1 MKKRFPLFWK
11 LYPPFLLIVLI
22 PLLAISW
29 YADFSM
35 RRFFMDQTAINLEA
49 RANLL
54 KDQMTGYLLAED
66 WKNIDIVVQTGRE
79 IHRHADY
86 GDAAF
91 GKSSGGFGS
100 RSGYHGES
108 FGPAGVCEGDVRGN
122 RRFHPV
128 QRYPSGAHDVSGCSV
143 A

>member
-22 PLLAISW
+22 PLLAVSW

-35 RRFFMDQTAINLEA
+35 RRFFMDQTATNLEA

-66 WKNIDIVVQTGRE
+66 WKNIDLLCKRAGKS
-79 IHRHADY
+79 ADTRITVMH
-86 GDAAF
+86 AF
-91 GKSSGGFGS
+91 GKSSG
-100 RSGYHGES
+100 
-108 FGPAGVCEGDVRGN
+108 
-122 RRFHPV
+122 
-128 QRYPSGAHDVSGCSV
+128 
-143 A
+143 